1 MKNSIITFVLL
12 IFGFSIAHGQ
22 YVLKNTDDV
31 NWYSNIPQ
39 EQIHVDYNASL
50 LFAGESMYYK
60 VYCKN
65 AKTKLLSNNSKIA
78 YIELIGNNGLVFRQ
92 KIRLE
97 NGIGQGDFFIPVSVK
112 TGSYKLIGYTRW
124 MLNGTEGNFYQADIS
139 IVNPYAKID
148 FVVAQEKDSVISN
161 AETNSN
167 KSISLITNKNTYE
180 TRELVNLIIA
190 STDVNTIGNYS
201 ISVRKKDEIINNNRL
216 MADFEHQNSTVAPL
230 LIKPKAVGE
239 TIYLPEFKGEMITG
253 NVKDKSTGSSA
264 ANVEVALSILSPEA
278 IQDITTTNSKG
289 IFYFQI
295 PDNYRTPKALI
306 QVVGN
311 DRLDYIL
318 EVDKHKTI
326 DYSNFKFADLKIR
339 AELKNA
345 IIERSV
351 NNQVENA
358 YISVKEDEMMAPEYP
373 KPFFGNPMTTY
384 KLDDYKRFKNVAET
398 LDEVVDNAYH
408 ERRNGKTRYINVR
421 ERESDPYYD
430 VDILP
435 MVIVDGASIQD
446 HESLLYH
453 ETKDVESMSV
463 LRQEYYYGDKVYQ
476 GVLMISTINND
487 YYKNLRGDYL
497 KLVDLDSPQITTKYF
512 HQDYKTKSDF
522 NRIPDQR
529 MQLLWM
535 PELDLKDKRHQIQ
548 FFTSDNP
555 GIYQIELNGFTKT
568 GELILIKQNFKVD

>member
-1 MKNSIITFVLL
+1 MGT
-12 IFGFSIAHGQ
+12 HGQ
-22 YVLKNTDDV
+22 YVLKNTEDV

-39 EQIHVDYNASL
+39 EQIHVNYNTSL

-65 AKTKLLSNNSKIA
+65 AKTQSLSSNSKIA
-78 YIELIGNNGLVFRQ
+78 YIELIGNGGLVFRHR
-92 KIRLE
+92 IRLE

-112 TGSYKLIGYTRW
+112 TGNYKLIGYTRW
-124 MLNGTEGNFYQADIS
+124 MLNGAEGHFYQADIS

-148 FVVAQEKDSVISN
+148 FIESQEIDSVISIT
-161 AETNSN
+161 EPNSN
-167 KSISLITNKNTYE
+167 PQIRLITNKNTYGK
-180 TRELVNLIIA
+180 RQLVNLVIE
-190 STDVNTIGNYS
+190 SKDVNTIGNYS
-201 ISVRKKDEIINNNRL
+201 ISVRKNDEIFNKNGGLSEIVY
-216 MADFEHQNSTVAPL
+216 QNSTTKSIL
-230 LIKPKAVGE
+230 SKPKAIGE

-253 NVKDKSTGSSA
+253 MVKDKSTGLSA

-278 IQDITTTNSKG
+278 IQDITKTNVKG

-295 PDNYRTPKALI
+295 PNNYRIPKALI
-306 QVVGN
+306 QVVGAI
-311 DRLDYIL
+311 RSDYIL
-318 EVDKHKTI
+318 EVDTLDSI
-326 DYSNFKFADLKIR
+326 DYSRLKFTDLKFDTG
-339 AELKNA
+339 LKEA

-358 YISVKEDEMMAPEYP
+358 YISVKEDKIMAPEYP

-398 LDEVVDNAYH
+398 LDEVVDHAYH

-421 ERESDPYYD
+421 ERESDHYYD

-435 MVIVDGASIQD
+435 MVVVDGASIQD
-446 HESLLYH
+446 HESVLYY
-453 ETKDVESMSV
+453 ETKEVESMSV

-476 GVLMISTINND
+476 GVLMINTINND

-497 KLVDLDSPQITTKYF
+497 KIVDLDSPQVATRYF
-512 HQDYKTKSDF
+512 NQDYKTKTDL

-535 PELDLKDKRHQIQ
+535 PAFELKEKRHQIQ

-555 GIYQIELNGFTKT
+555 GLYQIDLNGFTNT
-568 GELILIKQNFKVD
+568 GELISIKQTFKVD

>member
-1 MKNSIITFVLL
+1 M
-12 IFGFSIAHGQ
+12 FGSYCIHGQ

-39 EQIHVDYNASL
+39 EQVELKYNASL
-50 LFAGESMYYK
+50 LFTGESMYYK

-65 AKTKLLSNNSKIA
+65 AKTKLFSNNSKIA
-78 YIELIGNNGLVFRQ
+78 YIELIGNNGLVFRH

-97 NGIGQGDFFIPVSVK
+97 NGIGQGDFFIPVSVRS
-112 TGSYKLIGYTRW
+112 GNYKLIGYTRW
-124 MLNGTEGNFYQADIS
+124 MLNGAVGNYYQADIS

-148 FVVAQEKDSVISN
+148 FVEHQEHDS
-161 AETNSN
+161 ANSDVELDPDQR
-167 KSISLITNKNTYE
+167 ISLMTNKNAYGK
-180 TRELVNLIIA
+180 RELVNLIIE
-190 STDVNTIGNYS
+190 SNDVNAIGNYA
-201 ISVRKKDEIINNNRL
+201 ISVRKNDILDSTIETSE
-216 MADFEHQNSTVAPL
+216 FGQQNSIEKSIVSE
-230 LIKPKAVGE
+230 PKAIGE

-253 NVKDKSTGSSA
+253 SVTDKSTGNPVPSI
-264 ANVEVALSILSPEA
+264 EVALSVLSPEV
-278 IQDITTTNSKG
+278 IQDITNTNSKG

-295 PDNYRTPKALI
+295 TDHYRIPKALI
-306 QVVGN
+306 QVVGD
-311 DRLDYIL
+311 DRLDYVL
-318 EVDKHKTI
+318 EVDQHESI
-326 DYSNFKFADLKIR
+326 DYTDLKFT
-339 AELKNA
+339 ELKFDANLKDA
-345 IIERSV
+345 IIDRSV
-351 NNQVENA
+351 NNQIENA
-358 YISVKEDEMMAPEYP
+358 YISVKKDKIMAPDYP

-398 LDEVVDNAYH
+398 LDEVVDHAYH

-435 MVIVDGASIQD
+435 MVVVDGVSIQD
-446 HESLLYH
+446 HESILYY

-476 GVLMISTINND
+476 GVLMINTINND
-487 YYKNLRGDYL
+487 YYKNLSGDYL
-497 KLVDLDSPQITTKYF
+497 KLVDLDSPQVGTDYF
-512 HQDYKTKSDF
+512 RQDYKTTTGL

-535 PELDLKDKRHQIQ
+535 PELELKEKRYQIQ

-555 GIYQIELNGFTKT
+555 GTYQIDLLGFTNS
-568 GELILIKQNFKVD
+568 GELISIKQSFIVD